1 MKKMNITI
9 QQVLVLAMLLCLQ
22 WSCSDDE
29 QEPAITYV
37 DYEVEFFLQ
46 HPNVTYIPPVFE
58 EETLTFLTR
67 QEHREGAVFNT
78 VSMSVAVRDE
88 SRTYST
94 YNEENVEL
102 VTNLETGDT
111 TSIVCREF
119 FNFGDIDPNIRPAEF
134 RTVVK
139 EELVTNGTGAI
150 QPAEFV
156 SFSALRRIS
165 DGEII
170 NVNTP
175 NRIGVFVDFRVP
187 STMSRADL
195 RDYIESE
202 LAALGSTVCQEGN
215 GFIIQQ

>member
-29 QEPAITYV
+29 QEPAITYI

-46 HPNVTYIPPVFE
+46 HPNVTYIPPVFDQE
-58 EETLTFLTR
+58 AYSYLYK
-67 QEHREGAVFNT
+67 QEHREGAVFESS
-78 VSMSVAVRDE
+78 SMQMLTRDQ
-88 SRTYST
+88 SKTYST
-94 YNEENVEL
+94 YDEENIDI

-134 RTVVK
+134 RSI
-139 EELVTNGTGAI
+139 ERLDLITNGTGAI
-150 QPAEFV
+150 QPAEFKT
-156 SFSALRRIS
+156 LTIRRLIS

-195 RDYIESE
+195 SDYIESE